1 MTRWPIR
8 ALLGASAAALLIASV
23 PFGSGAVHE
32 FSVLKRIAEERAAL
46 LKAAGLLP
54 HGFVALGWEASADAL
69 SASLVQREI
78 EAASTASLEIPAPP
92 EPPAAAPELPP
103 ALTAS
108 LEVSAPPEA
117 QGASPETPAGSPQA
131 AAPESPAAPS
141 QAAPGQAATPVTIPI
156 SPAAL
161 AYRKGD
167 AAALA
172 ALANAS
178 SDPDERLALEWAA
191 LRTDPHPP
199 EAALAAF
206 AKAHPNWPENRYF
219 RYSQEADLLVHP
231 LSPPA
236 ILAFFAVDPPQSSA
250 GALALAR
257 ANAAMS
263 HVDEAIGAIRKLWRD
278 GDFDSWTESQILREF
293 GVALLRADHKAHC
306 RPAALRRR
314 AYGPAAP
321 LIRAR
326 RLRRNGAR

>member
-1 MTRWPIR
+1 MK
-8 ALLGASAAALLIASV
+8 
-23 PFGSGAVHE
+23 SG
-32 FSVLKRIAEERAAL
+32 VLKRIAEERAAL
-46 LKAAGLLP
+46 LKAAGLRIDALP
-54 HGFVALGWEASADAL
+54 HGLAALGWEASADAL

-78 EAASTASLEIPAPP
+78 DAASTASLEIPAPP
-92 EPPAAAPELPP
+92 EPPAAALEATGRGAARSPAAALEPP
-103 ALTAS
+103 
-108 LEVSAPPEA
+108 
-117 QGASPETPAGSPQA
+117 A

-141 QAAPGQAATPVTIPI
+141 QVAPGQAATPMTIPI

-199 EAALAAF
+199 EPALAAF

-219 RYSQEADLLVHP
+219 RTSQEADLLVHP

-236 ILAFFAVDPPQSSA
+236 VLAFFAADPPQSSA

-257 ANAAMS
+257 ANAAMGR
-263 HVDEAIGAIRKLWRD
+263 VDEAIGAIRELWRD

-293 GVALLRADHKAHC
+293 GVALLRADHKA
-306 RPAALRRR
+306 R
-314 AYGPAAP
+314 ADRLLYAESYGPALRAAALAGADEMALAEARIAAARGPLSSGAP
-321 LIRAR
+321 QG
-326 RLRRNGAR
+326 GAP